1 MFFVSKSK
9 SAKVLN
15 IVIFAV
21 FFIIILIIVALSIK
35 SRGKKNLLISKKV
48 KKVTKLDILKEK
60 VKKWK
65 EEGYNVDEI
74 EQKILSPYATRSN
87 DAIRK
92 IKEKTDIRQNFA
104 HRFSGKA
111 GSNGN
116 IDKLF
121 QGLTGY

>member
-1 MFFVSKSK
+1 MFDVKKSNQIVESVLSKS
-9 SAKVLN
+9 
-15 IVIFAV
+15 
-21 FFIIILIIVALSIK
+21 
-35 SRGKKNLLISKKV
+35 
-48 KKVTKLDILKEK
+48 
-60 VKKWK
+60 
-65 EEGYNVDEI
+65 DEI